1 MLNFR
6 EFEETLCRLPSVDAV
21 RVVGDGDRI
30 TEVHVLSAPSKSPKQ
45 VVRDIQSLA
54 MARFG
59 ANVDRRVISVVQITS
74 EEIAEAGGGDRPQ
87 IVGIK
92 EFPEGNK
99 IVVEVTLSWHGDQFI
114 GRETGSSAASARM
127 RLVGE
132 ATLRALEEV
141 LKGPPLAL
149 DAIAN
154 PAVGMR
160 SVVIAVVVSTSGQ
173 GEDIVV
179 GSAFADDNEPE
190 AAVRAVLDAMNRR
203 IPQLL
208 R

>member
-1 MLNFR
+1 MLNYR

-21 RVVGDGDRI
+21 RVVGDSDRI
-30 TEVHVLSAPSKSPKQ
+30 TEVHVLSAPTKSPKQ
-45 VVRDIQSLA
+45 VVRDVQSLA

-59 ANVDRRVISVVQITS
+59 ANIDRRVISVVQITP
-74 EEIAEAGGGDRPQ
+74 EEVAEAGGGDRPK

-92 EFPEGNK
+92 ELPEGNRMT
-99 IVVEVTLSWHGDQFI
+99 VEVALSWHGDEVI
-114 GRETGSSAASARM
+114 GRETGSSAVSARM

-141 LKGPPLAL
+141 LQGPPLAL
-149 DAIAN
+149 DAIGA

-160 SVVIAVVVSTSGQ
+160 NVVIAVVVSTSGQ
-173 GEDIVV
+173 GEDVVV
-179 GSAFADDNEPE
+179 GSAITDDNEPE
-190 AAVRAVLDAMNRR
+190 GAVRAVLDAMNRR

>member
-1 MLNFR
+1 M
-6 EFEETLCRLPSVDAV
+6 
-21 RVVGDGDRI
+21 
-30 TEVHVLSAPSKSPKQ
+30 
-45 VVRDIQSLA
+45 
-54 MARFG
+54 
-59 ANVDRRVISVVQITS
+59 ISVVQITP
-74 EEIAEAGGGDRPQ
+74 EEVAEAGGGDRPQ

-92 EFPEGNK
+92 EIPEGSK
-99 IVVEVTLSWHGDQFI
+99 MVVEVTLSWHGDRVV

-141 LKGPPLAL
+141 LQGPPLAL
-149 DAIAN
+149 DSIGA

-160 SVVIAVVVSTSGQ
+160 SVVVAVVVSTSGQ
-173 GEDIVV
+173 GEDVVV
-179 GSAFADDNEPE
+179 GSAIAGDNEPE